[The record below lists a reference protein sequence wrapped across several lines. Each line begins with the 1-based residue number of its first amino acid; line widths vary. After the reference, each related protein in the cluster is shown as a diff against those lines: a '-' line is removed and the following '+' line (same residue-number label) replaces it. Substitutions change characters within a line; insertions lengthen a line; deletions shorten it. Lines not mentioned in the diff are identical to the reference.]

1 MMVLTCVVVLRR
13 GVRESVR
20 DGGGDLKGEALKVA
34 WRGWVSEGCA
44 AVAWAREVDWTL
56 KF

>member
-1 MMVLTCVVVLRR
+1 MVLTCVVVLRR
-13 GVRESVR
+13 GVRESVQ

-34 WRGWVSEGCA
+34 WWGWVSEGRA